1 MHKILDK
8 NKSNLTFLNTINSDD
23 LSENSSSVKNRFKNK
38 L

>member
-23 LSENSSSVKNRFKNK
+23 LSDSSVKNIFRNK